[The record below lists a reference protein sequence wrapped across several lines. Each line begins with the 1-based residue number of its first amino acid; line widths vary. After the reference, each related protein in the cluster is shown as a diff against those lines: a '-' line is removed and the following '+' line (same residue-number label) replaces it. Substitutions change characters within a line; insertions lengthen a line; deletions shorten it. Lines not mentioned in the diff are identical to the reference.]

1 MRDVKEIKIK
11 DRNGIE
17 SEYRITQLSA
27 MDSLKLTVM
36 GATNGITTIMPKL
49 ANDEQLLE
57 KFTIMIMKNVE
68 KKIDEKNYI
77 RLETIALIDNHVED
91 IKVLATIADRMMDFS
106 MGFSIAGNLQNFL
119 KSTTDKVPAIAQKI
133 LVEFQ
138 KSLSKKK

>member
-1 MRDVKEIKIK
+1 MRDIKEIKVK
-11 DRNGIE
+11 DRNGVE
-17 SEYRITQLSA
+17 SEFRLTQLSA

-36 GATNGITTIMPKL
+36 GVTNGVTTLLPKL
-49 ANDEQLLE
+49 ANDEELLE

-68 KKIDEKNYI
+68 KKIGDDRYVA
-77 RLETIALIDNHVED
+77 LATTALIDNHIED
-91 IKVLATIADRMMDFS
+91 IKVLATIADKMMVHS

-119 KSTTDKVPAIAQKI
+119 KSTTDKIPAIAQKI